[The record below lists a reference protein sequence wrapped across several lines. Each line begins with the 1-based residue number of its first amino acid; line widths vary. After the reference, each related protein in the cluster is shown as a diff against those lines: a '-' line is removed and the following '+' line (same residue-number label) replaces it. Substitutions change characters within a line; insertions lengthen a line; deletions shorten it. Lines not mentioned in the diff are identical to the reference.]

1 MQGEVIDSVIK
12 MNIRISVSRS
22 AHPVSTQS
30 YVAFRSLYGLT
41 AYVDKQSTQSL
52 GGREAFLIV
61 ALFTASCCE

>member
-30 YVAFRSLYGLT
+30 YVAFRSLSWPDSICRQ
-41 AYVDKQSTQSL
+41 A
-52 GGREAFLIV
+52 E
-61 ALFTASCCE
+61 